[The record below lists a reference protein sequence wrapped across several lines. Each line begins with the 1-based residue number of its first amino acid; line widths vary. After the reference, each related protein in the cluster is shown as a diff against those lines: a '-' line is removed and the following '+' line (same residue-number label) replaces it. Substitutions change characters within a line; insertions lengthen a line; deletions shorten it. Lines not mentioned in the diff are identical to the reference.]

1 METQQALV
9 NSQETQAPEAK
20 PTTPQKDAVYKFAT
34 EALCDTVKTEG
45 QPLRSFV
52 TKEVRKSIRLKLF
65 DGIKSGSIKLSRTMD
80 DSKLKKYCSSLI
92 NNWLKKD
99 PRFN

>member
-1 METQQALV
+1 MSESLA
-9 NSQETQAPEAK
+9 NNQEAAAPEV
-20 PTTPQKDAVYKFAT
+20 TTISQKDAVLNFAL
-34 EALCDTVKTEG
+34 EATNNGRREEG
-45 QPLRSFV
+45 ASLRSIV
-52 TKEVRKSIRLKLF
+52 TKEVRKAIRQRLF
-65 DGIKSGSIKLSRTMD
+65 AGVKDGSIKLSRSMD